1 MGKGGKYIIYRRKT
15 KRLIVD
21 SGKLQIF
28 NLTGKR
34 VVNLNNILLS
44 PPSAWQKYL
53 VSPPKNPNTKW
64 E

>member
-1 MGKGGKYIIYRRKT
+1 MGKGGKYIIYARKT

-21 SGKLQIF
+21 SGKLKIF

-34 VVNLNNILLS
+34 DINLNNILLS
-44 PPSAWQKYL
+44 PLSAWQKYL
-53 VSPPKNPNTKW
+53 VSPPKNPSTKW